1 MSKTSLSSLLAMAAI
16 AGITG
21 DRTFSRPRRRASPY
35 RPTPPKRDTA
45 LEQEIAAHNAAVEEK
60 NAIKRARKALKKQPN
75 QERSATM
82 RNEEYDDGYDS
93 KESFERAD
101 EDRPE
106 DMEPAD
112 EYPPQRET
120 NTEFVTRLMEY
131 AKTGPLMQAVI
142 ITSLQY

>member
-1 MSKTSLSSLLAMAAI
+1 
-16 AGITG
+16 
-21 DRTFSRPRRRASPY
+21 
-35 RPTPPKRDTA
+35 
-45 LEQEIAAHNAAVEEK
+45 
-60 NAIKRARKALKKQPN
+60 
-75 QERSATM
+75 M

-106 DMEPAD
+106 DMERQEQRD
-112 EYPPQRET
+112 LERYESTEGEEQYEEGELVNRET

-142 ITSLQY
+142 ITGLQYYASHVVAQPASKFDSAFLNEQAWVDCAAELKRELEERMK

>member
-1 MSKTSLSSLLAMAAI
+1 
-16 AGITG
+16 
-21 DRTFSRPRRRASPY
+21 
-35 RPTPPKRDTA
+35 
-45 LEQEIAAHNAAVEEK
+45 
-60 NAIKRARKALKKQPN
+60 
-75 QERSATM
+75 M

-106 DMEPAD
+106 DMERQEQRDLERYESVED
-112 EYPPQRET
+112 EEQYEEVPPHRET

-142 ITSLQY
+142 ITGLQYYASQVVAQPASKFDSAFLNGQAWVDCAAELKRELEERMK

>member
-1 MSKTSLSSLLAMAAI
+1 
-16 AGITG
+16 
-21 DRTFSRPRRRASPY
+21 
-35 RPTPPKRDTA
+35 
-45 LEQEIAAHNAAVEEK
+45 
-60 NAIKRARKALKKQPN
+60 
-75 QERSATM
+75 M

-142 ITSLQY
+142 ITGLQYYASQVVAQPASKFDSAFLNGQAWVDCAAELKRELEERLK